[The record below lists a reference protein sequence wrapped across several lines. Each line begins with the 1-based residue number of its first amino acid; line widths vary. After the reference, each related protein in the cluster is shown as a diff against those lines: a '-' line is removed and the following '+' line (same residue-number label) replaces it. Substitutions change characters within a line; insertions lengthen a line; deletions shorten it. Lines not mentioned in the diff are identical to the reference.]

1 MLTSV
6 SSREEKEK
14 YFGNGTGLITAAF
27 AQVAVALL
35 YRLDA
40 LSSVSSVPLR
50 VTPEILAGIY
60 SGSIAYWN
68 DTKIQRANLE
78 NSALLPHKKI
88 KVFVWL
94 CVGHALCCDVL

>member
-1 MLTSV
+1 MLTSF

-14 YFGNGTGLITAAF
+14 YFGSNTGLITAAF

-35 YRLDA
+35 YRLD
-40 LSSVSSVPLR
+40 SVNSVSSIPLR
-50 VTPEILAGIY
+50 VTPEILGGIY

-68 DTKIQRANLE
+68 DTRIKRANLE

-88 KVFVWL
+88 KVGLANEIVSE
-94 CVGHALCCDVL
+94 